1 MYMFSSPVKGGEMN
15 TFQKGTLTEDRLG
28 GTLSGTLSVPV
39 PQLSGHV
46 WGFPHHRNGGFLL
59 DLGET

>member
-1 MYMFSSPVKGGEMN
+1 MN

-28 GTLSGTLSVPV
+28 GTLSGTLSNV
-39 PQLSGHV
+39 PQLSGDV